1 MLILSTKSK
10 IPMLN
15 PSHEIKPR
23 KYENLHTYSRH
34 VIHRSE
40 PAIMQRCYLLTS
52 LRACRSTKQMDH
64 SSESSSERSS
74 SSETNSDIQDS
85 GDDYNDENII
95 QPYSFEPVD
104 ETVSD
109 ADIEAEMS
117 AGEASSSTSEDA
129 NRLENLDW

>member
-1 MLILSTKSK
+1 
-10 IPMLN
+10 
-15 PSHEIKPR
+15 
-23 KYENLHTYSRH
+23 
-34 VIHRSE
+34 
-40 PAIMQRCYLLTS
+40 
-52 LRACRSTKQMDH
+52 MDH

>member
-1 MLILSTKSK
+1 
-10 IPMLN
+10 
-15 PSHEIKPR
+15 
-23 KYENLHTYSRH
+23 
-34 VIHRSE
+34 
-40 PAIMQRCYLLTS
+40 
-52 LRACRSTKQMDH
+52 MDH

-85 GDDYNDENII
+85 GDDYNYDENII